1 MTQFQWGAS
10 LSVVEYM
17 TLRGGGPQRVLTMLT
32 LRDMYLTVDSV
43 VKIGEK

>member
-1 MTQFQWGAS
+1 MARGGAS

-17 TLRGGGPQRVLTMLT
+17 TLRGGGPQRVLT

-43 VKIGEK
+43 VKIGKK